1 MDTNDRFDVAQNPTT
16 RVGPRSIVRRL
27 ASRWRRILLWWLV
40 VASPVAYLIYSLVE
54 PTYEAFSLLQVEP
67 TQKDLFL
74 PGVHDSMDR
83 VIALPYLETQVQLIG
98 SDRVL
103 DAAIAQPATTTT
115 PRIVKLPMIAS
126 SKDPKALLRKE
137 LAVEIVKDTFLIRV
151 ALSSRDPEEAAAI
164 VNAVVSA
171 YLEQHSDYHKAAN
184 AVLKRS
190 LEGELKALEAQITQK
205 TGELKALYGTGPI
218 AMNRPMAKPDTMVK
232 DDDTGIHPTLATV
245 TEEQYTRATD
255 RLLEADL
262 DLIDARARLE
272 TARLAKAPAPAKLP
286 ELEAAVEEA
295 RRKRI
300 GYVQYI
306 ARLAVQTK
314 DMKSDTFSA
323 TMKNQELS
331 RLLKMQDIIEQKLE
345 QLRFEQKQE
354 VFRVMMHD
362 EAQVPKVPVSNTR
375 LIDMSVAS
383 VGILFLI
390 VGLFLAREIKTT
402 RVADADETET
412 STGPAT

>member
-1 MDTNDRFDVAQNPTT
+1 MHADDRFDPSHNRET
-16 RVGPRSIVRRL
+16 RVSSRSIVRRL
-27 ASRWRRILLWWLV
+27 ALHWRRILLLWLLL
-40 VASPVAYLIYSLVE
+40 ATPMAYMIYILVE
-54 PTYEAFSLLQVEP
+54 PTYEAFSLLQVQPVQHNLFEP
-67 TQKDLFL
+67 GLRGST
-74 PGVHDSMDR
+74 DSR
-83 VIALPYLETQVQLIG
+83 SAQPYMETQVQLIV

-103 DAAIAQPATTTT
+103 DAAISQPATMTT
-115 PRIVKLPMIAS
+115 PRMVRLPMIAS

-171 YLEQHSDYHKAAN
+171 YLEQHSEYHKAAN

-218 AMNRPMAKPDTMVK
+218 AMNRPMAKPDTTVK

-306 ARLAVQTK
+306 ARLEIQTK

-345 QLRFEQKQE
+345 QLRFEQKEE
-354 VFRVMMHD
+354 VFRVMKHD
-362 EAQVPKVPVSNTR
+362 EAQVPKVPANNRR
-375 LIDMSVAS
+375 LKYMAALP
-383 VGILFLI
+383 VGIMFLVLGFFLMLEVKSAR
-390 VGLFLAREIKTT
+390 VGDN
-402 RVADADETET
+402 DALSPD
-412 STGPAT
+412 SPMS